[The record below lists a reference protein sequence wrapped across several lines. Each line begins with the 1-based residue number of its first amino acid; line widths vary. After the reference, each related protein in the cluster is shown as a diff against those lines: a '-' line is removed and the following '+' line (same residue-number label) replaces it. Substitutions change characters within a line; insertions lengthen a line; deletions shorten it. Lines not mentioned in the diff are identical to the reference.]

1 MFHNMSRYCFSP
13 ILLVSV
19 LISSRILSQE
29 TEYSVLISHSLMG
42 EIALISETTVVESP
56 FFDCSQS
63 EVEKRYCV
71 DELTY
76 YQRPFFGELQ
86 LMDSKNIYMLQ
97 TAFDLIAWSQLQLN
111 LRKDL
116 MQIAEVSVSGDSFDV
131 QAQLSKA
138 KTQEER
144 NLVDKNLVIFLN
156 KYRTHSQTQRWLPAS
171 QYHLQQPSV
180 LAEISHD
187 SEWITMVITRFLAPT
202 KNEK

>member
-1 MFHNMSRYCFSP
+1 MRRYLSSLPLSIFAIASLLMSGVVIAQSW
-13 ILLVSV
+13 SV
-19 LISSRILSQE
+19 VGQITQADLPLSS
-29 TEYSVLISHSLMG
+29 
-42 EIALISETTVVESP
+42 A
-56 FFDCSQS
+56 
-63 EVEKRYCV
+63 EVEQESGSYRCEQQDGEAVYCYDV
-71 DELTY
+71 LNY
-76 YQRPFFGELQ
+76 YQQTFIGEVTVETNFVTMKLMTPFN
-86 LMDSKNIYMLQ
+86 M
-97 TAFDLIAWSQLQLN
+97 AAWSQLQLN

-187 SEWITMVITRFLAPT
+187 SEWITLVITRFLTPT

>member
-1 MFHNMSRYCFSP
+1 MRRYLSSLPLSIFAIVSLLMSGVVIAQSW
-13 ILLVSV
+13 SV
-19 LISSRILSQE
+19 VGQITQADFPLSS
-29 TEYSVLISHSLMG
+29 
-42 EIALISETTVVESP
+42 A
-56 FFDCSQS
+56 
-63 EVEKRYCV
+63 EVEQESGSYRCEQQDGEVVYCY
-71 DELTY
+71 DALNY
-76 YQRPFFGELQ
+76 YQQTFIGEVTVETNFVTMKLMTPFN
-86 LMDSKNIYMLQ
+86 MAD
-97 TAFDLIAWSQLQLN
+97 WSQLQLN

-187 SEWITMVITRFLAPT
+187 SEWITLVITRFLPPT

>member
-1 MFHNMSRYCFSP
+1 MRRYLSLLPLSIFAIASLLMSGVVIAQSW
-13 ILLVSV
+13 SV
-19 LISSRILSQE
+19 VGQITQADLPLSS
-29 TEYSVLISHSLMG
+29 
-42 EIALISETTVVESP
+42 A
-56 FFDCSQS
+56 
-63 EVEKRYCV
+63 EVEQESGSYRCEQQNGETVYCY
-71 DELTY
+71 DALNY
-76 YQRPFFGELQ
+76 YQQTFIGEVTVETNFVTMKLMTPFN
-86 LMDSKNIYMLQ
+86 MAD
-97 TAFDLIAWSQLQLN
+97 WSQLQLN

-187 SEWITMVITRFLAPT
+187 GEWITLVITRFLTPT

>member
-1 MFHNMSRYCFSP
+1 MRRYLSSLPLSIFAIASLLMSGVVIAQSW
-13 ILLVSV
+13 SV
-19 LISSRILSQE
+19 VGQITQADLPLSS
-29 TEYSVLISHSLMG
+29 
-42 EIALISETTVVESP
+42 A
-56 FFDCSQS
+56 
-63 EVEKRYCV
+63 EVEQESGSYRCEQQDGEAVYCY
-71 DELTY
+71 DALNY
-76 YQRPFFGELQ
+76 YQQTFIGEVTVETNFVTMKLMTPFN
-86 LMDSKNIYMLQ
+86 MAD
-97 TAFDLIAWSQLQLN
+97 WSQLQLN

-187 SEWITMVITRFLAPT
+187 SEWITMVITRFLPPT

>member
-1 MFHNMSRYCFSP
+1 MRRYLSSLPLSIFAIASLLMSGVVIAQSW
-13 ILLVSV
+13 SV
-19 LISSRILSQE
+19 VGQITQADLPLSS
-29 TEYSVLISHSLMG
+29 
-42 EIALISETTVVESP
+42 A
-56 FFDCSQS
+56 
-63 EVEKRYCV
+63 EVEQESGSYRCEQQDGEAVYCY
-71 DELTY
+71 DALNY
-76 YQRPFFGELQ
+76 YQQTFIGEVTFETNFVTMKLMTPFN
-86 LMDSKNIYMLQ
+86 MAD
-97 TAFDLIAWSQLQLN
+97 WSQLQLN

-187 SEWITMVITRFLAPT
+187 SEWITMMITRFLPPK

>member
-1 MFHNMSRYCFSP
+1 MRRYLSSLPLSIFAIVSLLMSGVVIAQSW
-13 ILLVSV
+13 SV
-19 LISSRILSQE
+19 VGQITQADLPLSS
-29 TEYSVLISHSLMG
+29 
-42 EIALISETTVVESP
+42 A
-56 FFDCSQS
+56 
-63 EVEKRYCV
+63 EVEQESGSYRCEQQDGEAVYCY
-71 DELTY
+71 DALNY
-76 YQRPFFGELQ
+76 YQQTFIGEVTVETNFVTMKLMTPFN
-86 LMDSKNIYMLQ
+86 MAD
-97 TAFDLIAWSQLQLN
+97 WSQLQLN

-187 SEWITMVITRFLAPT
+187 SEWITLVITRFLPPT

>member
-1 MFHNMSRYCFSP
+1 MRRYLSSLPLSIFAIVSLLMSGVVIAQSW
-13 ILLVSV
+13 SV
-19 LISSRILSQE
+19 VGQITQADFPLSS
-29 TEYSVLISHSLMG
+29 
-42 EIALISETTVVESP
+42 A
-56 FFDCSQS
+56 
-63 EVEKRYCV
+63 EVEQESGSYRCEQQDGEAVYCY
-71 DELTY
+71 DALNY
-76 YQRPFFGELQ
+76 YQQTFIGEVTVETNFVTMKLITPFN
-86 LMDSKNIYMLQ
+86 MAD
-97 TAFDLIAWSQLQLN
+97 WSQLQLN

-180 LAEISHD
+180 LAKISHD
-187 SEWITMVITRFLAPT
+187 SEWITLVITRFLTPT

>member
-1 MFHNMSRYCFSP
+1 MRRYLSSLPLSIFAIVSLLMSGVVIAQSW
-13 ILLVSV
+13 SV
-19 LISSRILSQE
+19 VGQITQADFPLSS
-29 TEYSVLISHSLMG
+29 
-42 EIALISETTVVESP
+42 A
-56 FFDCSQS
+56 
-63 EVEKRYCV
+63 EVEQESGSYRCEQQDGEAVYCY
-71 DELTY
+71 DALNY
-76 YQRPFFGELQ
+76 YQQTFIGEVTVETNFVTMKLMTPFN
-86 LMDSKNIYMLQ
+86 MAD
-97 TAFDLIAWSQLQLN
+97 WSQLQLN

-187 SEWITMVITRFLAPT
+187 SEWITLVITRFLPPT

>member
-1 MFHNMSRYCFSP
+1 MRRYLSSLPLSIFVIAS
-13 ILLVSV
+13 L
-19 LISSRILSQE
+19 LISGVVIAQSWSVVGQITQAGLPLS
-29 TEYSVLISHSLMG
+29 S
-42 EIALISETTVVESP
+42 A
-56 FFDCSQS
+56 
-63 EVEKRYCV
+63 EVEQESGSYRCEQQDGETVYCY
-71 DELTY
+71 DALNY
-76 YQRPFFGELQ
+76 YQQTFIGEVTVETNFVTMKLMTPFN
-86 LMDSKNIYMLQ
+86 MAD
-97 TAFDLIAWSQLQLN
+97 WSQLQLN

-187 SEWITMVITRFLAPT
+187 SEWITLVITRFLTPT

>member
-1 MFHNMSRYCFSP
+1 MRRYLSLLPLSIFAIASLLMSGVVIAQSW
-13 ILLVSV
+13 SV
-19 LISSRILSQE
+19 VGQITQADLPLSS
-29 TEYSVLISHSLMG
+29 
-42 EIALISETTVVESP
+42 A
-56 FFDCSQS
+56 
-63 EVEKRYCV
+63 EVEQESGSYRCEQQNGETVYCY
-71 DELTY
+71 DALNY
-76 YQRPFFGELQ
+76 YQQTFIGEVTVETNFVTMKLMTPFN
-86 LMDSKNIYMLQ
+86 MAD
-97 TAFDLIAWSQLQLN
+97 WSQLQLN

-187 SEWITMVITRFLAPT
+187 SEWITLVITRF
-202 KNEK
+202 

>member
-1 MFHNMSRYCFSP
+1 MRRYLSSLPLSIFAIASLLMSGVVIAQSW
-13 ILLVSV
+13 SV
-19 LISSRILSQE
+19 VGQITQADLPLSS
-29 TEYSVLISHSLMG
+29 
-42 EIALISETTVVESP
+42 A
-56 FFDCSQS
+56 
-63 EVEKRYCV
+63 EVEQESGSYRCEQQDGEAVYCY
-71 DELTY
+71 DALNY
-76 YQRPFFGELQ
+76 YQQTFIGEVTVETNFVTMKLMTPFN
-86 LMDSKNIYMLQ
+86 MAD
-97 TAFDLIAWSQLQLN
+97 WSQLQLN

-187 SEWITMVITRFLAPT
+187 SEWITMVITRFLPPK

>member
-1 MFHNMSRYCFSP
+1 MRRYLSSLPLSIFAIVSLLMSGVVIAQSW
-13 ILLVSV
+13 SV
-19 LISSRILSQE
+19 VGQITQADLPLSS
-29 TEYSVLISHSLMG
+29 
-42 EIALISETTVVESP
+42 A
-56 FFDCSQS
+56 
-63 EVEKRYCV
+63 EVEQESGSYRCEQQNGETVYCY
-71 DELTY
+71 DALNY
-76 YQRPFFGELQ
+76 YQQTFIGEVTVETNFVTMKLMTPFN
-86 LMDSKNIYMLQ
+86 MAD
-97 TAFDLIAWSQLQLN
+97 WSQLQLN

-187 SEWITMVITRFLAPT
+187 SEWITLVITRFLPPT

>member
-1 MFHNMSRYCFSP
+1 MRRYLSSLPLSIFAIVSLLMSGVVIAQSW
-13 ILLVSV
+13 SV
-19 LISSRILSQE
+19 VGQITQADFPLSS
-29 TEYSVLISHSLMG
+29 
-42 EIALISETTVVESP
+42 A
-56 FFDCSQS
+56 
-63 EVEKRYCV
+63 EVEQESGSYRCEQQDGEAVYCY
-71 DELTY
+71 DALNY
-76 YQRPFFGELQ
+76 YQQTFIGEVTVETNFVTMKLMTPFN
-86 LMDSKNIYMLQ
+86 MAD
-97 TAFDLIAWSQLQLN
+97 WSQLQLN

-187 SEWITMVITRFLAPT
+187 SEWITLVITRFLTPT

>member
-1 MFHNMSRYCFSP
+1 MRRYLSSLPLSIFAIASLLMSGVVIAQSW
-13 ILLVSV
+13 SV
-19 LISSRILSQE
+19 VGQITQADLPLSS
-29 TEYSVLISHSLMG
+29 
-42 EIALISETTVVESP
+42 A
-56 FFDCSQS
+56 
-63 EVEKRYCV
+63 EVEQESGSYRCEQQDGEAVYCY
-71 DELTY
+71 DALNY
-76 YQRPFFGELQ
+76 YQQTFIGEVTVETNFVTVKLMTPFN
-86 LMDSKNIYMLQ
+86 MAD
-97 TAFDLIAWSQLQLN
+97 WSQLQLN

-180 LAEISHD
+180 LAEIRHD
-187 SEWITMVITRFLAPT
+187 SEWITLVITRFLTPT

>member
-1 MFHNMSRYCFSP
+1 MRRYLSSLPLSIFAIASLLMSGVVIAQSW
-13 ILLVSV
+13 SV
-19 LISSRILSQE
+19 VGQITQADFPLSS
-29 TEYSVLISHSLMG
+29 
-42 EIALISETTVVESP
+42 A
-56 FFDCSQS
+56 
-63 EVEKRYCV
+63 EVEQESGSYRCEQQDGEAVYCY
-71 DELTY
+71 DALNY
-76 YQRPFFGELQ
+76 YQQTFIGEVTVETNFVTMKLMTPFN
-86 LMDSKNIYMLQ
+86 MAD
-97 TAFDLIAWSQLQLN
+97 WSQLQLN

-144 NLVDKNLVIFLN
+144 NLVEKNLVIFLN

-187 SEWITMVITRFLAPT
+187 SEWITLVITRFLPPT

>member
-1 MFHNMSRYCFSP
+1 MRRYLSLLPLSIFAIASLLMSGVVIAQSW
-13 ILLVSV
+13 SV
-19 LISSRILSQE
+19 VGQITQADLPLSS
-29 TEYSVLISHSLMG
+29 
-42 EIALISETTVVESP
+42 A
-56 FFDCSQS
+56 
-63 EVEKRYCV
+63 EVEQESGSYRCEQQNGETVYCY
-71 DELTY
+71 DALNY
-76 YQRPFFGELQ
+76 YQQTFIGEVTVETNFVTMKLMTPFN
-86 LMDSKNIYMLQ
+86 MAD
-97 TAFDLIAWSQLQLN
+97 WSQLQLN

-187 SEWITMVITRFLAPT
+187 SEWITLVITRFLPPT

>member
-1 MFHNMSRYCFSP
+1 MRRYLSSLPLSIFAIVSLLMSGVVIAQSW
-13 ILLVSV
+13 SV
-19 LISSRILSQE
+19 VGQITQADFPLSS
-29 TEYSVLISHSLMG
+29 
-42 EIALISETTVVESP
+42 A
-56 FFDCSQS
+56 
-63 EVEKRYCV
+63 EVEQESGSYRCEQQDGEAVYCY
-71 DELTY
+71 DALNY
-76 YQRPFFGELQ
+76 YQQTFIGEVTVETNVVTMKLMTPFN
-86 LMDSKNIYMLQ
+86 MAD
-97 TAFDLIAWSQLQLN
+97 WSQLQLN

-116 MQIAEVSVSGDSFDV
+116 MQIAKVSVSGDSFDV

-187 SEWITMVITRFLAPT
+187 SEWITLVITRFLPPT

>member
-1 MFHNMSRYCFSP
+1 MRRYLSSLPLSIFAIVSLLMSGVVIAQSW
-13 ILLVSV
+13 SV
-19 LISSRILSQE
+19 VGQITQADFPLSS
-29 TEYSVLISHSLMG
+29 
-42 EIALISETTVVESP
+42 A
-56 FFDCSQS
+56 
-63 EVEKRYCV
+63 EVEQESGSYRCEQQDGEAVYCY
-71 DELTY
+71 DALNY
-76 YQRPFFGELQ
+76 YQQTFIGEVTVETNVVTIKLMTPFN
-86 LMDSKNIYMLQ
+86 MAD
-97 TAFDLIAWSQLQLN
+97 WSQLQLN

-187 SEWITMVITRFLAPT
+187 SEWITLVITRFLPPT

>member
-1 MFHNMSRYCFSP
+1 MRRYLSSLPLSIFAIASLLMSGVVIAQSW
-13 ILLVSV
+13 SV
-19 LISSRILSQE
+19 VGQITQADLPLSS
-29 TEYSVLISHSLMG
+29 
-42 EIALISETTVVESP
+42 A
-56 FFDCSQS
+56 
-63 EVEKRYCV
+63 EVEQESGSYRCEQQDGEAVYCY
-71 DELTY
+71 DALNY
-76 YQRPFFGELQ
+76 YQQTFIGEVTVETNFVTMKLMTPFN
-86 LMDSKNIYMLQ
+86 MAD
-97 TAFDLIAWSQLQLN
+97 WSQLQLN

-131 QAQLSKA
+131 QAQLSRA

-187 SEWITMVITRFLAPT
+187 SEWITLVITRFLTPT

>member
-1 MFHNMSRYCFSP
+1 MFHNMSKYCFSL
-13 ILLVSV
+13 ILLASV
-19 LISSRILSQE
+19 LVSSPMLAQE
-29 TEYSVLISHSLMG
+29 TKYSAFISHTLMG
-42 EIALISETTVVESP
+42 ERALFSETTIVESP
-56 FFDCSQS
+56 FFDCSQN

-86 LMDSKNIYMLQ
+86 LMDSKHVYTLQ
-97 TAFDLIAWSQLQLN
+97 TEFDLIAWSQLQLN

-116 MQIAEVSVSGDSFDV
+116 MQIAEVSASGHSFDV
-131 QAQLSKA
+131 QVQLAKA
-138 KTQEER
+138 KTQENR

-180 LAEISHD
+180 LAEIGHD
-187 SEWITMVITRFLAPT
+187 SKWITLVITRFFPPK

>member
-1 MFHNMSRYCFSP
+1 MRRYLSLLPLSIFAIASLLMSGVVIAQSW
-13 ILLVSV
+13 SV
-19 LISSRILSQE
+19 VGQITQADLPLSS
-29 TEYSVLISHSLMG
+29 
-42 EIALISETTVVESP
+42 A
-56 FFDCSQS
+56 
-63 EVEKRYCV
+63 EVEQESGSYRCEQQNGETVYCY
-71 DELTY
+71 DALNY
-76 YQRPFFGELQ
+76 YQQTFIGEVTVETNFVTMKLMTPFN
-86 LMDSKNIYMLQ
+86 MAD
-97 TAFDLIAWSQLQLN
+97 WSQLQLN

-187 SEWITMVITRFLAPT
+187 SEWITLVITRFLTPT

>member
-1 MFHNMSRYCFSP
+1 MRRYLSSLPLSIFAIASLLMSGVVIAQSW
-13 ILLVSV
+13 SV
-19 LISSRILSQE
+19 VGQITQADLPLSS
-29 TEYSVLISHSLMG
+29 
-42 EIALISETTVVESP
+42 A
-56 FFDCSQS
+56 
-63 EVEKRYCV
+63 EVEQESGSYRCEQQDGEAVYCY
-71 DELTY
+71 DALNY
-76 YQRPFFGELQ
+76 YQQTFIGEVTVETNFVTMKLMTPFN
-86 LMDSKNIYMLQ
+86 MAD
-97 TAFDLIAWSQLQLN
+97 WSQLQLN

-187 SEWITMVITRFLAPT
+187 SEWITLVITRFLTPT

>member
-1 MFHNMSRYCFSP
+1 MRRYLSLLPLSIFAIASLLMSGVVIAQSW
-13 ILLVSV
+13 SV
-19 LISSRILSQE
+19 VGQITQADLPLSS
-29 TEYSVLISHSLMG
+29 
-42 EIALISETTVVESP
+42 A
-56 FFDCSQS
+56 
-63 EVEKRYCV
+63 EVEQESGSYRCEQQNGETVYCY
-71 DELTY
+71 DALNY
-76 YQRPFFGELQ
+76 YQQTFIGEVTVETNFVTMKLMTPFN
-86 LMDSKNIYMLQ
+86 MAD
-97 TAFDLIAWSQLQLN
+97 WSQLQLN

-187 SEWITMVITRFLAPT
+187 SEWITMVITRFLPPK

>member
-1 MFHNMSRYCFSP
+1 MRRYLSSLPLSIFAIASLLMSGVVIAQSW
-13 ILLVSV
+13 SV
-19 LISSRILSQE
+19 VGQITQADLPLSS
-29 TEYSVLISHSLMG
+29 
-42 EIALISETTVVESP
+42 A
-56 FFDCSQS
+56 
-63 EVEKRYCV
+63 EVEQESGSYRCEQQDGEAVYCY
-71 DELTY
+71 DALNY
-76 YQRPFFGELQ
+76 YQQTFIGEVTVETNFVTMKLMTPFN
-86 LMDSKNIYMLQ
+86 MAD
-97 TAFDLIAWSQLQLN
+97 WSQLQLN

-144 NLVDKNLVIFLN
+144 NLVDKSLVIFLN

-187 SEWITMVITRFLAPT
+187 SEWITLVITRFLPPT

>member
-1 MFHNMSRYCFSP
+1 MRRYLSSLPLSIFAIASLLMSGVVIAQSW
-13 ILLVSV
+13 SV
-19 LISSRILSQE
+19 VGQITQADLPLSS
-29 TEYSVLISHSLMG
+29 
-42 EIALISETTVVESP
+42 A
-56 FFDCSQS
+56 
-63 EVEKRYCV
+63 EVEQESGSYRCEQQDGEAVYCY
-71 DELTY
+71 DALNY
-76 YQRPFFGELQ
+76 YQQTFIGEVTVETNFVTMKLMTPFN
-86 LMDSKNIYMLQ
+86 MAD
-97 TAFDLIAWSQLQLN
+97 WSQLQLN

-156 KYRTHSQTQRWLPAS
+156 KYRTHSQTQRWLLAS

-187 SEWITMVITRFLAPT
+187 SEWITLVITRFLTPT

>member
-1 MFHNMSRYCFSP
+1 MFHNMSRYCFS
-13 ILLVSV
+13 LFLFVSV
-19 LISSRILSQE
+19 LISTKILSQE
-29 TEYSVLISHSLMG
+29 AEYSVLISHILMG
-42 EIALISETTVVESP
+42 EIALFSETTVVESP

-63 EVEKRYCV
+63 EEEKRYCV
-71 DELTY
+71 DELNY

-86 LMDSKNIYMLQ
+86 LMDSKNVYMLQ
-97 TAFDLIAWSQLQLN
+97 TEFDLIAWSQLQLN

-116 MQIAEVSVSGDSFDV
+116 MQIAEVSASGDSFNV
-131 QAQLSKA
+131 QAQLAKA
-138 KTQEER
+138 KTQKER

-156 KYRTHSQTQRWLPAS
+156 KYRTYSQTQRWFPAS

-187 SEWITMVITRFLAPT
+187 SEWITLVITRFLTPT

>member
-1 MFHNMSRYCFSP
+1 MRRYLSSLPLSIFAIVSLLMSGVVIAQSW
-13 ILLVSV
+13 SV
-19 LISSRILSQE
+19 VGQITQADLPLSS
-29 TEYSVLISHSLMG
+29 
-42 EIALISETTVVESP
+42 A
-56 FFDCSQS
+56 
-63 EVEKRYCV
+63 EVEQESGSYRCEQQDGEAVYCY
-71 DELTY
+71 DALNY
-76 YQRPFFGELQ
+76 YQQTFIGEVTVETNFVTMKLMTPFN
-86 LMDSKNIYMLQ
+86 MAD
-97 TAFDLIAWSQLQLN
+97 WSQLQLN

-116 MQIAEVSVSGDSFDV
+116 MQIAEVSASGDSFDV

-171 QYHLQQPSV
+171 LYHLQQPSV

-187 SEWITMVITRFLAPT
+187 SEWITLVITRFLTPT

>member
-1 MFHNMSRYCFSP
+1 MRRYLSLLPLSIFAIASLLMSGVVIAQSW
-13 ILLVSV
+13 SV
-19 LISSRILSQE
+19 VGQITQADLPLSS
-29 TEYSVLISHSLMG
+29 
-42 EIALISETTVVESP
+42 A
-56 FFDCSQS
+56 
-63 EVEKRYCV
+63 EVEQESGSYRCEQQNGETVYCY
-71 DELTY
+71 DALNY
-76 YQRPFFGELQ
+76 YQQTFIGEVTVETNFVTMKLMTPFN
-86 LMDSKNIYMLQ
+86 MAD
-97 TAFDLIAWSQLQLN
+97 WSQLQLN

>member
-1 MFHNMSRYCFSP
+1 MRRYLSSLPLSIFAIVSLLMSGVVIAQSW
-13 ILLVSV
+13 SV
-19 LISSRILSQE
+19 VGQITQADLPLSS
-29 TEYSVLISHSLMG
+29 
-42 EIALISETTVVESP
+42 A
-56 FFDCSQS
+56 
-63 EVEKRYCV
+63 EVEQESGSYRCEQQDGEAVYCY
-71 DELTY
+71 DALNY
-76 YQRPFFGELQ
+76 YQQTFIGEVTVETNFVTMKLMTPFN
-86 LMDSKNIYMLQ
+86 MAD
-97 TAFDLIAWSQLQLN
+97 WSQLQLN

-116 MQIAEVSVSGDSFDV
+116 MQIAEVSASGDSFDV

-187 SEWITMVITRFLAPT
+187 SEWITMVITRFLPPT

>member
-1 MFHNMSRYCFSP
+1 MRRYLSSLPLSIFAIVSLLMSGVVIAQSW
-13 ILLVSV
+13 SV
-19 LISSRILSQE
+19 VGQITQADLPLSS
-29 TEYSVLISHSLMG
+29 
-42 EIALISETTVVESP
+42 A
-56 FFDCSQS
+56 
-63 EVEKRYCV
+63 EVEQESGSYRCEQQNGETVYCY
-71 DELTY
+71 DALNY
-76 YQRPFFGELQ
+76 YQQTFIGEVTVETNFVTMKLMTPFN
-86 LMDSKNIYMLQ
+86 MAD
-97 TAFDLIAWSQLQLN
+97 WSQLQLN

-171 QYHLQQPSV
+171 QYHLQQPGV

-187 SEWITMVITRFLAPT
+187 SEWITMVITRFLPPT

>member
-1 MFHNMSRYCFSP
+1 MRRYLSLLPLSIFAIASLLMSGVVIAQSW
-13 ILLVSV
+13 SV
-19 LISSRILSQE
+19 VGQITQADLPLSS
-29 TEYSVLISHSLMG
+29 
-42 EIALISETTVVESP
+42 A
-56 FFDCSQS
+56 
-63 EVEKRYCV
+63 EVEQESGSYRCEQQDGEAVYCY
-71 DELTY
+71 DALNY
-76 YQRPFFGELQ
+76 YQQTFIGEVTVETNFVTMKLMTPFN
-86 LMDSKNIYMLQ
+86 MAD
-97 TAFDLIAWSQLQLN
+97 WSQLQLN

-116 MQIAEVSVSGDSFDV
+116 MQIAKVSVSGDSFDV

-187 SEWITMVITRFLAPT
+187 SEWITLVITRFLTPT

>member
-1 MFHNMSRYCFSP
+1 MRRYLSSLPLSIFAIASLLMSGVVIAQSW
-13 ILLVSV
+13 SV
-19 LISSRILSQE
+19 VGQITQADFPLSS
-29 TEYSVLISHSLMG
+29 
-42 EIALISETTVVESP
+42 A
-56 FFDCSQS
+56 
-63 EVEKRYCV
+63 EVEQESGSYRCEQQDGEAVYCYDV
-71 DELTY
+71 LNY
-76 YQRPFFGELQ
+76 YQQTFIGEVTVETNFVTMKLMTPFN
-86 LMDSKNIYMLQ
+86 MAD
-97 TAFDLIAWSQLQLN
+97 WSQLQLN

-187 SEWITMVITRFLAPT
+187 SEWITLVITRFLTPT